1 MNDAK
6 KRQDEDFVL
15 EARGITKNFGG
26 LRALD
31 NVDFSLRRGEV
42 MGLVGDNGAGK
53 STLIKILT
61 GVYPADAG
69 EILLERQPVT
79 LRSRQHAKSLGI
91 EAVYQD
97 LALVDTLEASANVF
111 LGSEISNPL
120 LGMQFLDNAK
130 MRTEALNLLKNKLNI
145 QLGSNRKAPVFNLS
159 GGQKQSVAI
168 GRAIYREHIKILV
181 MDEPTAAL
189 GPEETEKTLHL
200 IRTLRDHGIPVIVI
214 AHNLEHVFAVSERI
228 TVLRRGR
235 MVGVRST
242 AESSK
247 TEILGLIIG
256 AEEKEVVPSS
266 GKA

>member
-1 MNDAK
+1 MNQE
-6 KRQDEDFVL
+6 RQNGQYIL

-31 NVDFSLRRGEV
+31 DVDFTVHRGEV

-61 GVYPADAG
+61 GVYAQDEG
-69 EILLERQPVT
+69 KILLDGEEVRF
-79 LRSRQHAKSLGI
+79 RNRQHAKSLGI

-111 LGSEISNPL
+111 LGSEISHTM
-120 LGMQFLDNAK
+120 LGMQFLNNTK
-130 MRTEALNLLKNKLNI
+130 MRSEALSLLKNKLNI
-145 QLGSNRKAPVFNLS
+145 QLGGNYRAPVYNLS

-168 GRAIYREHIKILV
+168 GRAIYREQIRMLV

-189 GPEETEKTLHL
+189 GPEETQKTLDL
-200 IRTLRDHGIPVIVI
+200 IRTLRSHGLPLIVI
-214 AHNLEHVFAVSERI
+214 SHNLEHVFSVSDRI

-242 AESSK
+242 KESSK
-247 TEILGLIIG
+247 TEVLGLIIG
-256 AEEKEVVPSS
+256 AEEEETIAQ
-266 GKA
+266 GQ